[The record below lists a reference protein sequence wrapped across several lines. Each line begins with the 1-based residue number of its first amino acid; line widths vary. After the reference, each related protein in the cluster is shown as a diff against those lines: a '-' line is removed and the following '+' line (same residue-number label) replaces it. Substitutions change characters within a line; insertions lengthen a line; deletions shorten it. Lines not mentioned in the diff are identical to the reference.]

1 MKIGAGSRSAVNDD
15 VAPDPS
21 RLCFNVGLSR
31 DPDYDLV
38 GASNSRRDVACGR
51 SKRTGRGLRR
61 GLRCHHGIPEAD
73 QWSTTS
79 HPSLIVLSR
88 VCNDE
93 FEDGMVNSD
102 APERYVR
109 AEYAS
114 WGSRGCQLPGRQVR
128 RYRHLHPRPFYEY
141 DEFFSAG
148 KRQLILVRRSVGVV
162 AANNGTPQTQQQKTQ
177 QCLNNFYN
185 STAGKAVQFGSPL
198 ALLPGWNPQWGN
210 NLQEWGIAIVGKL
223 GGLFGSG
230 AMSGTTQLTTL
241 SGTTTV
247 GSTLELGTGAV
258 LGAVEKMAPPAMA
271 LATVVDVGAHL
282 NCGPAEPSPDAWIQG
297 AATPGEPG
305 TDGTVPILGR
315 TRGQTGLSPFF
326 GACGPLRNLGTSRL
340 SPDSL
345 LRANT
350 VRTVNLRSVW
360 FWGSKLIS
368 GRCRLWRVRCLPNS
382 EGDIS
387 R

>member
-1 MKIGAGSRSAVNDD
+1 MSGATLTKGLVPLPGGSQATYDPTNSGYRI
-15 VAPDPS
+15 PDWLGTV
-21 RLCFNVGLSR
+21 RM
-31 DPDYDLV
+31 
-38 GASNSRRDVACGR
+38 ASNSTRTYSSSQAFAPFGERYSSGGSTPSNYTFTGIINSTVTDEYDFLARSMQTSQGR
-51 SKRTGRGLRR
+51 WISPDPAGVGAANPSNPQSWNRYAYVLNNPMTLTDPLGLATCTGSDGKPVP
-61 GLRCHHGIPEAD
+61 CAD
-73 QWSTTS
+73 PADNSTTVTATAD
-79 HPSLIVLSR
+79 P
-88 VCNDE
+88 
-93 FEDGMVNSD
+93 VND
-102 APERYVR
+102 APIGSGSGVIAGFGSVPFFAHLPNFWTNARLR
-109 AEYAS
+109 N
-114 WGSRGCQLPGRQVR
+114 WGN
-128 RYRHLHPRPFYEY
+128 
-141 DEFFSAG
+141 
-148 KRQLILVRRSVGVV
+148 

-297 AATPGEPG
+297 AATP
-305 TDGTVPILGR
+305 
-315 TRGQTGLSPFF
+315 
-326 GACGPLRNLGTSRL
+326 
-340 SPDSL
+340 
-345 LRANT
+345 
-350 VRTVNLRSVW
+350 
-360 FWGSKLIS
+360 
-368 GRCRLWRVRCLPNS
+368 
-382 EGDIS
+382 
-387 R
+387 